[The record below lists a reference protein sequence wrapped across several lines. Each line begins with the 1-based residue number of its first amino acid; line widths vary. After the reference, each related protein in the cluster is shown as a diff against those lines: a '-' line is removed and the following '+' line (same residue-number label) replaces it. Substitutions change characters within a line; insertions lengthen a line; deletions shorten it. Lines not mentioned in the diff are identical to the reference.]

1 MIRGE
6 PAAAVRRGCRGARNW
21 RGDHPYPEH
30 HRIGNHAGFSM
41 GFFRHLL
48 VFKGDHGYVFLS
60 THSHER
66 PSSIS
71 PEIVTPL
78 ELFSEKTDE

>member
-1 MIRGE
+1 M
-6 PAAAVRRGCRGARNW
+6 
-21 RGDHPYPEH
+21 D
-30 HRIGNHAGFSM
+30 
-41 GFFRHLL
+41 FFRHLL
-48 VFKGDHGYVFLS
+48 VIKDDHGYVFLS